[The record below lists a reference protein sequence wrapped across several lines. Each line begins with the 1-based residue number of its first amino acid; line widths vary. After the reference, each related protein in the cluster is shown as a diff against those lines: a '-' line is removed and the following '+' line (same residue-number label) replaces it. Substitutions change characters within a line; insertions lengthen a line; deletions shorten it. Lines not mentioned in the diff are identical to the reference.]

1 MKKQQPLIQVVER
14 REEKRRRVGGSIWQM
29 YTVQGAATKSDNK
42 HGKREYKACLS
53 HPVLDMQS

>member
-14 REEKRRRVGGSIWQM
+14 REEKKKACRGVNLAD
-29 YTVQGAATKSDNK
+29 VQGAATKSDNK